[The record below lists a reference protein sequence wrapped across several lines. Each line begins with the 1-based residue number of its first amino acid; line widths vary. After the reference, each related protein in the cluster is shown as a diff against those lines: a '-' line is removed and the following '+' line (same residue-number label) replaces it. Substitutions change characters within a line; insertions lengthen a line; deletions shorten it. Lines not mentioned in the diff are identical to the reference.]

1 MVPAAVA
8 TLAALTCLASHPRA
22 AESTLVQ
29 RFLTV
34 DSPSLDSYRALRH
47 LEARNQTFGVSGWMD
62 AWTESDRSRGFRYE
76 IVAEGGSGYVR
87 RRVLRAALEG
97 EREIWATH
105 GAERAALTP
114 DNYAFEECGSVEPG
128 VVRVA
133 LKPKRKD
140 VVLIDGSILVGA
152 DDGDLLRVEGQL
164 SKTPSFWTRHVN
176 VVRRYERISGVRV
189 PVALDS
195 VASVL
200 IAGRATFHM
209 SYEYETINGERV
221 GNPEPRPAAPAS
233 TSP

>member
-1 MVPAAVA
+1 
-8 TLAALTCLASHPRA
+8 
-22 AESTLVQ
+22 
-29 RFLTV
+29 
-34 DSPSLDSYRALRH
+34 
-47 LEARNQTFGVSGWMD
+47 MD
-62 AWTESDRSRGFRYE
+62 AWTESDRSSGFRYE

-152 DDGDLLRVEGQL
+152 EDGDLLRVEGQL
-164 SKTPSFWTRHVN
+164 SNTPSFWTRHVD

-189 PVALDS
+189 PVALES

-200 IAGRATFHM
+200 IAGRSTFHM
-209 SYEYETINGERV
+209 SYEYERINGERV
-221 GNPEPRPAAPAS
+221 GNPEPRPAAQAS